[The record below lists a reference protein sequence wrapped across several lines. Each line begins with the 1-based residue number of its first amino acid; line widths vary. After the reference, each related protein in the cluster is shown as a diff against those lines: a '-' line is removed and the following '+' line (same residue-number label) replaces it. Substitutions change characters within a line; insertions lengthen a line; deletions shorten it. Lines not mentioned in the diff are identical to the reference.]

1 MNIKNFYPF
10 TAIAFLVAG
19 TALVN
24 AQTAGSD
31 SDDSQAGGSV
41 QLDSPSP
48 ALPPQHWELTVTATR
63 TPTSGREIGQS
74 LTILTEE
81 DIEAQGARDV
91 LQILETVPG
100 FSVTR
105 TGSFGGTTSMF
116 VRGGENDFNLVLIDG
131 VQVNQPG
138 GTFDFANLTTTN
150 IERIEI
156 VRGPASV
163 LYGADAV
170 TSVINIITRK
180 GEGKPTGKF
189 RFEGGTHDTYRLQGD
204 IQGSFDNI
212 RYSFGAH
219 YSQSDGLYEQ
229 NNDYDQLELSAHSS
243 LELNSSSSLSATARF
258 TDSEYHFPTDS
269 AGQVVDPN
277 DFRQADE
284 ILFSAA
290 YENFFTGRYGTT
302 IHYGFYR
309 MDSESFTIQ
318 DDIVDFFDST
328 FELKENRNYLDWEN
342 TFQLNPDHLMTTG
355 LSWEYEESEASD
367 LSRRSLGVYFQEQL
381 SWAERF
387 FLTAGVRY
395 DNNNQFNSFATA
407 SASLGYLIN
416 DQLKLRTSLG
426 NGFRAPNSIEITGF
440 PQFGIL
446 GNANLDPE
454 KNLAVDF
461 GFDLVARSG
470 RGGLSAT
477 AFFNRFSDLIEFSF
491 LVPPE
496 TPNYVNVEKAR
507 SQGLELDG
515 SIRLTERLRVGAQYT
530 LTDTK
535 VTDSGTVPGG
545 GFAEGEELLRRPKR
559 TAGLFAEFLR
569 NRYRFRI
576 DFKYKGTRDD
586 LQFFPD
592 FSNSRVV
599 LPSYWKVD
607 FGVTVPLVR
616 FGDSPGDVA
625 LAFRGENIFN
635 QHYTEIAGFESLGR
649 TLFAGLEVAF

>member
-1 MNIKNFYPF
+1 MNIKNFYRLS
-10 TAIAFLVAG
+10 TIAFLVAG

-24 AQTAGSD
+24 AQTSSSNSD
-31 SDDSQAGGSV
+31 ASEPAESAQLESQPP
-41 QLDSPSP
+41 D
-48 ALPPQHWELTVTATR
+48 LPPQHWEMTVTATR
-63 TPTSGREIGQS
+63 TPTSAREIGQS
-74 LTILTEE
+74 LTILTGE

-105 TGSFGGTTSMF
+105 TGSFGGTTSVF

-138 GTFDFANLTTTN
+138 GAFDFANLSTTN

-180 GEGKPTGKF
+180 GEGKPTGRF
-189 RFEGGTHDTYRLQGD
+189 RFEGGTHDTYLLQGD
-204 IQGSFDNI
+204 IQGGSDAI

-219 YSQSDGLYEQ
+219 YSQSEGLHEL
-229 NNDYDQLELSAHSS
+229 NNDYDRLELSANTT
-243 LELNSSSSLSATARF
+243 LKLSSSSSISANARF

-269 AGQVVDPN
+269 IGLVVDPN

-284 ILFSAA
+284 FLFSAA
-290 YENFFTGRYGTT
+290 YENFFTNRYSTT

-309 MDSESFTIQ
+309 MDSESFTVQ
-318 DDIVDFFDST
+318 DDIVDFFEST
-328 FELKENRNYLDWEN
+328 FEVKENRNYLDWEN
-342 TFQLNPDHLMTTG
+342 NFQLSPNNLMTTG
-355 LSWEYEESEASD
+355 LSWEHEESEAGD
-367 LSRRSLGVYFQEQL
+367 LSRRSVGVYLQEQL

-395 DNNNQFNSFATA
+395 DNNNQFKSFATA

-426 NGFRAPNSIEITGF
+426 NGFRAPNSIEIIGF

-461 GFDLVARSG
+461 GFDFFSRSG

-491 LVPPE
+491 LVPPD

-507 SQGLELDG
+507 SRGLELDG
-515 SIRLTERLRVGAQYT
+515 SIRLTERFRVGAQYT
-530 LTDTK
+530 LTNTK
-535 VTDSGTVPGG
+535 VTDAGTIPGG
-545 GFAEGEELLRRPKR
+545 GFVEGEELLRRPKH

-607 FGVTVPLVR
+607 FGVTVPLVK

-649 TLFAGLEVAF
+649 TVFAGLEVAF